1 MRTTQL
7 SFFQDATPGQLLFY
21 LAVPILLLSVII
33 SGLGFISN
41 SPTFFISGSALLI
54 IWFIMIFTA
63 VLPQTNRVLGKQI
76 DQIKKAT
83 GIIFIS
89 LLILGLIDAAV
100 IILLIPNLI
109 QNHNVS
115 NDFRQ
120 LLMQVED
127 GYRYNDAS
135 ALSHQ
140 AVENL
145 LHGQNP
151 YAHANI
157 IQALLE
163 YNGNYTRVTPLRL
176 GVLSKV
182 FPAPQ
187 DSQLKQV
194 WDKAIQNPS
203 QVPPELESRVCY
215 PAGSFLL
222 PVPFVYLGIS
232 DIRITYAIFFL
243 DGLAYA
249 IWVIPKKKRLIFIGI
264 VLISLELWNS
274 LGDGGELG
282 SLCFPLLAVG
292 WLALNRNLWLSTICM
307 GLAVSTKQTAWFF
320 VPFYLIL
327 LFKTQGS
334 RKLLTGMAVIA
345 GIFII
350 TNLPF
355 IIADPRLWFNS
366 VTSPMTDPMFP
377 LGNGLITIV
386 SSGLFNIQSSL
397 PFAILEGIAFIV
409 VILWYLRY
417 CRRYPQTGIILAVI
431 PLFFAW
437 RSMFSYFFYVDIIL
451 LAYILVN
458 DNSNRQTITL
468 DVNPSYYEQVS

>member
-1 MRTTQL
+1 MRIPRL
-7 SFFQDATPGQLLFY
+7 SFFQDATLGQLLFY
-21 LAVPILLLSVII
+21 LAVPALLLSVII

-54 IWFIMIFTA
+54 IWFLMIFAA
-63 VLPQTNRVLGKQI
+63 VLPQTNRTLSKQI
-76 DQIKKAT
+76 DQMKKAA
-83 GIIFIS
+83 GIFFIVLFVLS
-89 LLILGLIDAAV
+89 LLDAAV
-100 IILLIPNLI
+100 IIILIPSLI
-109 QNHNVS
+109 QNHNIS

-120 LLMQVED
+120 LLTEVED

-135 ALSHQ
+135 ALSQQ
-140 AVENL
+140 AIENL

-176 GVLSKV
+176 GVFSDV

-203 QVPPELESRVCY
+203 QIPPELESRVCY

-232 DIRITYAIFFL
+232 DIRIAYAIFFL
-243 DGLAYA
+243 AGLAYA
-249 IWVIPKKKRLIFIGI
+249 IWVIPKKKRLIFIGV

-274 LGDGGELG
+274 LGDGGEIG
-282 SLCFPLLAVG
+282 NLCFPLLMVG

-307 GLAVSTKQTAWFF
+307 GLAVATKQITWFF
-320 VPFYLIL
+320 VPFYLIV
-327 LFKTQGS
+327 LFKTQGLK
-334 RKLLTGMAVIA
+334 KLLAGTAVIG

-350 TNLPF
+350 INLPF

-397 PFAILEGIAFIV
+397 PFTILEGIVFIAC
-409 VILWYLRY
+409 ILWYLRY
-417 CRRYPQTGIILAVI
+417 CRRYPQTGMILAII

-458 DNSNRQTITL
+458 DNTNRQTIPL
-468 DVNPSYYEQVS
+468 DVNPSYNEQIF